1 MTVLGGLVGSG
12 AGIVTLAAAWLLSR
26 HLHHIPAASPWLAR
40 IATVLMFAGGSAVA
54 VTSLGGWIVTAVA
67 TIAGFLGGLHSGV
80 AFAVLTV
87 AALCL
92 TVGVVTDLIWS
103 PGSGMITAAVLPL
116 VLGLTAGGVLHQI
129 YAYAAVPAGP
139 VRRGDRVMDRRVTRC
154 PSSARCCCPALSS
167 SCPARTS

>member
-1 MTVLGGLVGSG
+1 MSVLGGLVGSG

-40 IATVLMFAGGSAVA
+40 LATLLMFAGGSAVA

-67 TIAGFLGGLHSGV
+67 TVAGFLGGLHSGI

-87 AALCL
+87 VALFL
-92 TVGVVTDLIWS
+92 TVGVVTDMIWS

-116 VLGLTAGGVLHQI
+116 VLGLTAGGVLHQLYI
-129 YAYAAVPAGP
+129 YLAVPAGQYAAAIAAWI
-139 VRRGDRVMDRRVTRC
+139 GG
-154 PSSARCCCPALSS
+154 
-167 SCPARTS
+167 